1 MQIYVIKYEK
11 NDEEYKKVVLKITNE
26 FTNETH
32 WYSGFLHDVKSQ
44 KTWGKSG
51 WLEQTA
57 TIRKDESGTKPN
69 DNKK

>member
-11 NDEEYKKVVLKITNE
+11 NNEEYKKVVLKMTNE

-32 WYSGFLHDVKSQ
+32 WYSDCLKEVETQ

-51 WLEQTA
+51 FLEATA
-57 TIRKDESGTKPN
+57 TIWKDDNNSSKTKP
-69 DNKK
+69 K

>member
-11 NDEEYKKVVLKITNE
+11 NNEEYKKIVLKITNE

-32 WYSGFLHDVKSQ
+32 WYSGFLREVATP

-57 TIRKDESGTKPN
+57 TIFKDEPTK
-69 DNKK
+69 K

>member
-1 MQIYVIKYEK
+1 MQIYLIKYQK
-11 NDEEYKKVVLKITNE
+11 NDQEYKKVVLKITNE

-32 WYSGFLHDVKSQ
+32 WYSGFLQDVQSQ

-57 TIRKDESGTKPN
+57 TIHKDEEQ
-69 DNKK
+69 KKK

>member
-1 MQIYVIKYEK
+1 MQIYIIKYEK
-11 NDEEYKKVVLKITNE
+11 NNEEYKKVVLKITNE

-32 WYSGFLHDVKSQ
+32 WYSGFLNEVKNQ

-57 TIRKDESGTKPN
+57 TIRKDEEN
-69 DNKK
+69 QKK